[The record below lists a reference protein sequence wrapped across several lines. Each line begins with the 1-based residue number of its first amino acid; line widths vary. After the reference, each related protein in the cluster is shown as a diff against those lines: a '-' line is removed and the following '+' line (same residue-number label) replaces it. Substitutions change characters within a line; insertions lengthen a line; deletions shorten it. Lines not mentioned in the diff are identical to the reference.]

1 MAEGSANTGSLS
13 RGTPCSSPLL
23 TPLRKRVDSFH
34 QRGVGWDGVWNSVHF
49 SQESQRHISK
59 SQPLMVV
66 FLAQTTE
73 CLGVTKSDHT
83 ESYSLHPRLIYLSPG
98 GNSQTLCL
106 PTNRSPQNL
115 VAWSNNNH
123 LIIFHGICG
132 PGSQG
137 WAQLG
142 GSSSRS
148 HEVVVSGKL
157 ALELHRTVA
166 AGGMTKH
173 LSLFSCSLRASPCDC
188 FMCDSL
194 GFLTAWWVSH
204 RANTN
209 IPGSLYYAVLFSWMF
224 NTSIIKNIHLYYKL
238 RTHH

>member
-1 MAEGSANTGSLS
+1 MRWGLKL
-13 RGTPCSSPLL
+13 CSLL
-23 TPLRKRVDSFH
+23 TGESKTHLKEPASNGGLSGTNNRMFGGD
-34 QRGVGWDGVWNSVHF
+34 WNQITQKVIHSTQGLSTYPQGEIPKHF
-49 SQESQRHISK
+49 
-59 SQPLMVV
+59 
-66 FLAQTTE
+66 
-73 CLGVTKSDHT
+73 
-83 ESYSLHPRLIYLSPG
+83 
-98 GNSQTLCL
+98 CL